1 MVAKQRSTRIFSHL
15 SHLQIGRVQVQLFKA
30 VSCGLSCRLSGF
42 KRGGCSQE
50 GSPYSFAALC
60 LGGGAER
67 EVGPRFV
74 SSHVHSQ
81 CLVRSNLVWSGCLPS
96 CRPATGSGITSLV
109 PHTTVLRETENKVL
123 TRIPLVQAHS
133 KCRLVHVELRL
144 ASLSDLASFIESS
157 RTCNFCKYY

>member
-1 MVAKQRSTRIFSHL
+1 MLELSFWLRSSVPPGSILIWVISRSGESKFNCSRL
-15 SHLQIGRVQVQLFKA
+15 WA
-30 VSCGLSCRLSGF
+30 VWAVLSGF

-81 CLVRSNLVWSGCLPS
+81 CLVRSNLVWFGYLPS

-109 PHTTVLRETENKVL
+109 PHTTVLRETENTVL
-123 TRIPLVQAHS
+123 TRIPLVPAHHS
-133 KCRLVHVELRL
+133 KGRLVHFELRL
-144 ASLSDLASFIESS
+144 ASLFDQTS
-157 RTCNFCKYY
+157 